1 MIAIL
6 SAEQDLE
13 ILTTFEN
20 GEDALRSIPAF
31 NPDIV
36 IMDISLTAISGIAC
50 IAKIKPS
57 RPRIQFMVFTVYED
71 DDNVFEALKAGA
83 NGYLLKKSEPAEIIK
98 GIKDLYKGDS
108 PMSASIARK
117 LVKNFQLQHQPPISS
132 ILSGREHEVL
142 QLLGQGLI
150 YKEIAAKLSI
160 SPNTVR
166 QHIHNI
172 YDKLHVQNRVE
183 ALNKISRSI

>member
-1 MIAIL
+1 MAIKIIIVEDLSEIREGLIAIL

-36 IMDISLTAISGIAC
+36 IMDISLPGISGIEC

-71 DDNVFEALKAGA
+71 DDNVLR
-83 NGYLLKKSEPAEIIK
+83 P
-98 GIKDLYKGDS
+98 
-108 PMSASIARK
+108 
-117 LVKNFQLQHQPPISS
+117 
-132 ILSGREHEVL
+132 
-142 QLLGQGLI
+142 
-150 YKEIAAKLSI
+150 
-160 SPNTVR
+160 
-166 QHIHNI
+166 
-172 YDKLHVQNRVE
+172 
-183 ALNKISRSI
+183 